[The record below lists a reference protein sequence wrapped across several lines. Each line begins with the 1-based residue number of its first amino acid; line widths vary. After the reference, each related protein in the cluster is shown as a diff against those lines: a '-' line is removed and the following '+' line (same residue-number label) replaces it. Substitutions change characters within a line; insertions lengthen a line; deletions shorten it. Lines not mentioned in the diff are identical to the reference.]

1 MAKKNYYA
9 VASGKRTGIFDSWDE
24 ARPLVE
30 RVRGALHKGFATRD
44 EAEKWLAEQSGGRGA
59 EPAPGDAA
67 PGAPPPRPRLGKTK
81 VGRPAGNRDVA
92 ADLAAAMPEALARQ
106 RRDVARSAPSPA
118 AGERRDFG
126 LNLPATA
133 SRDAYRN
140 AVGAFPG
147 MAAHRRPAA
156 PPVAGAPPLRRRD
169 GPSVGDLLEGPPK
182 KKARADTAP
191 APYRPR
197 LTSAGIIPAEN
208 GETYLYGVPLGPP
221 RGITGNSEKFDRLPA
236 RDQEVCR
243 ARDDFDANDGEY
255 FPNLT
260 GTLTDWENEIYLYL
274 LKQYGQPL
282 TGNFY
287 AVREF
292 KREFGY
298 RKWESVRTHVN
309 RFNGGQT
316 THKTGPRGGKIK
328 STVYKDWVAA
338 HGGEWVG
345 FQWRPL

>member
-1 MAKKNYYA
+1 MWPCR
-9 VASGKRTGIFDSWDE
+9 SSRPG
-24 ARPLVE
+24 RPLFSDTKPPTAIGYGE
-30 RVRGALHKGFATRD
+30 EELLRGRLGQKDRHFR
-44 EAEKWLAEQSGGRGA
+44 LVGRGQA
-59 EPAPGDAA
+59 LSGES
-67 PGAPPPRPRLGKTK
+67 PRRATQRL
-81 VGRPAGNRDVA
+81 
-92 ADLAAAMPEALARQ
+92 
-106 RRDVARSAPSPA
+106 
-118 AGERRDFG
+118 
-126 LNLPATA
+126 
-133 SRDAYRN
+133 
-140 AVGAFPG
+140 
-147 MAAHRRPAA
+147 
-156 PPVAGAPPLRRRD
+156 
-169 GPSVGDLLEGPPK
+169 
-182 KKARADTAP
+182 
-191 APYRPR
+191 
-197 LTSAGIIPAEN
+197 
-208 GETYLYGVPLGPP
+208 
-221 RGITGNSEKFDRLPA
+221 
-236 RDQEVCR
+236 R

-255 FPNLT
+255 FPKLT

>member
-44 EAEKWLAEQSGGRGA
+44 DS
-59 EPAPGDAA
+59 
-67 PGAPPPRPRLGKTK
+67 
-81 VGRPAGNRDVA
+81 
-92 ADLAAAMPEALARQ
+92 
-106 RRDVARSAPSPA
+106 
-118 AGERRDFG
+118 
-126 LNLPATA
+126 
-133 SRDAYRN
+133 
-140 AVGAFPG
+140 
-147 MAAHRRPAA
+147 
-156 PPVAGAPPLRRRD
+156 
-169 GPSVGDLLEGPPK
+169 
-182 KKARADTAP
+182 
-191 APYRPR
+191 
-197 LTSAGIIPAEN
+197 
-208 GETYLYGVPLGPP
+208 
-221 RGITGNSEKFDRLPA
+221 
-236 RDQEVCR
+236 QEVCR

-255 FPNLT
+255 FPKLT

>member
-1 MAKKNYYA
+1 MN
-9 VASGKRTGIFDSWDE
+9 SGQRGKRQTAGPSALGAPAAKR
-24 ARPLVE
+24 ARRPE
-30 RVRGALHKGFATRD
+30 RAGAFAD
-44 EAEKWLAEQSGGRGA
+44 
-59 EPAPGDAA
+59 GDAA

-81 VGRPAGNRDVA
+81 VSR
-92 ADLAAAMPEALARQ
+92 
-106 RRDVARSAPSPA
+106 PA

-338 HGGEWVG
+338 NGGEWVG
-345 FQWRPL
+345 FPWRLN

>member
-1 MAKKNYYA
+1 M
-9 VASGKRTGIFDSWDE
+9 
-24 ARPLVE
+24 
-30 RVRGALHKGFATRD
+30 
-44 EAEKWLAEQSGGRGA
+44 
-59 EPAPGDAA
+59 
-67 PGAPPPRPRLGKTK
+67 
-81 VGRPAGNRDVA
+81 
-92 ADLAAAMPEALARQ
+92 
-106 RRDVARSAPSPA
+106 
-118 AGERRDFG
+118 
-126 LNLPATA
+126 
-133 SRDAYRN
+133 
-140 AVGAFPG
+140 
-147 MAAHRRPAA
+147 
-156 PPVAGAPPLRRRD
+156 
-169 GPSVGDLLEGPPK
+169 
-182 KKARADTAP
+182 
-191 APYRPR
+191 R

-221 RGITGNSEKFDRLPA
+221 RGITGNPEKFDHLPA
-236 RDQEVCR
+236 RDHEVCR

-255 FPNLT
+255 FPKLT